1 MIYKMCQSFHFVIQ
15 LQAVDI
21 LCETMYNIDITKNI
35 AEKGGSLMK
44 NFTIILL
51 TLSVISLI
59 IIGLYNLI
67 CTTNGKRIKN
77 VIYKSDNIIIQLLQK
92 GNGKNLAILGGGYSM
107 SIDSS
112 NRVIKH
118 DPFMVLPSPKRF
130 KKTTTIMS
138 IYYTFESKGIEASGK
153 EIATFV
159 NQVCNNYENVSLIG
173 HSKCGV
179 CFANAKQWIKRKLLA
194 LVTISSPF
202 EGTPLTTKGFD
213 EDLSPSK
220 KKIFNFI
227 YSKHQVDLDIGENA
241 DFIKNADY
249 STINKDCQH
258 YNFVS
263 TRHRSLNPVESFT
276 KWFTDDKI
284 GADLVVPV
292 KSQKVNFEG
301 TKEIIIDCTHMT
313 SMDASLKIIT
323 KKLDL

>member
-1 MIYKMCQSFHFVIQ
+1 
-15 LQAVDI
+15 
-21 LCETMYNIDITKNI
+21 
-35 AEKGGSLMK
+35 MK

-179 CFANAKQWIKRKLLA
+179 CFANAKQWIKDRK
-194 LVTISSPF
+194 S
-202 EGTPLTTKGFD
+202 
-213 EDLSPSK
+213 
-220 KKIFNFI
+220 
-227 YSKHQVDLDIGENA
+227 
-241 DFIKNADY
+241 
-249 STINKDCQH
+249 
-258 YNFVS
+258 
-263 TRHRSLNPVESFT
+263 
-276 KWFTDDKI
+276 
-284 GADLVVPV
+284 VV
-292 KSQKVNFEG
+292 
-301 TKEIIIDCTHMT
+301 
-313 SMDASLKIIT
+313 
-323 KKLDL
+323 